1 QEEDRT
7 SKLIGWRAE
16 NYLWVPIFEGD
27 PNTKVQGVGPE
38 WMQSAD
44 AFIERLNAAG
54 WRAHADSQHDDA
66 RAMFN
71 ELKATA

>member
-1 QEEDRT
+1 M

-27 PNTKVQGVGPE
+27 PNTKLQGVGPE

-44 AFIERLNAAG
+44 AFIERLKSAG
-54 WRAHADSQHDDA
+54 WRAHADSQHDGA